1 MSSEESRDQLHS
13 EEDDERLAA
22 RELLPAYALGVL
34 DDDERLLV
42 ETELATSPDLRVEL
56 QQHEGVVD
64 ELNSSHEPGSPS
76 PELKQRILR
85 SAGSSGAA
93 QPVPIRRNMFPRA
106 LVAAAAVLI
115 LVMGGAIAVLADQVR
130 EREQE
135 ISDLQAASSRPST
148 DFTQPLVWSNISA
161 VHNGTEVSGYFC
173 RTEDGNVGW
182 IIIEGMHTD
191 NDRVLQ
197 LWLVDDDR
205 IVSGGMFATDEEGR
219 GFGVVRVS
227 APVHSFEQIWITAE
241 PPQGSPQ
248 PTSDPDLTAPI
259 V

>member
-34 DDDERLLV
+34 DDDDRRLV
-42 ETELATSPDLRVEL
+42 ETELAASPELRIEL
-56 QQHEGVVD
+56 QEYEGVVD
-64 ELNSSHEPGSPS
+64 ELNSSHEAGSPS

-85 SAGSSGAA
+85 SAGSAGAA
-93 QPVPIRRNMFPRA
+93 QPVPIRSNTVPRA

-115 LVMGGAIAVLADQVR
+115 VIMGGAIAVLANQVR
-130 EREQE
+130 ERDQE
-135 ISDLQAASSRPST
+135 IADLQAASSRPST
-148 DFTQPLVWSNISA
+148 DFTQPLVWSNIAA

-182 IIIEGMHTD
+182 IIIEGMHVGD
-191 NDRVLQ
+191 DRVLQ

-205 IVSGGMFATDEEGR
+205 IVSGGMFTTDEEGR

-227 APVHSFEQIWITAE
+227 EPVQSFEQIWITAE
-241 PPQGSPQ
+241 PPEGSPQ